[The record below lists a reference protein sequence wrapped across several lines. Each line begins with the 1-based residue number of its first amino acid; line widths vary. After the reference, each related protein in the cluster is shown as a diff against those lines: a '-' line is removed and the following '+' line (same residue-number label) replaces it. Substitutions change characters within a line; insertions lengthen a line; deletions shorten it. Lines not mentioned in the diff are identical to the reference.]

1 MPLIDAMDV
10 HKTYRLGRSNV
21 VRALQGVNMSLESGE
36 MVAIMGPSGCGKSTL
51 MHIVGLL
58 QPPSTNGTKPVLK
71 YRERDM
77 TTLSDRE
84 RTRIRATEMG
94 FVFQA
99 FNLVSTLNAV
109 ENVALAAEYAGQPK
123 PKAKA
128 SALDALGL
136 VGLAERAGHRPM
148 ELSGGEQQR
157 VAIARSLVHRP
168 AVVLADEPTAELDS
182 TTARAVFSL
191 LRDIVRKEPVAV
203 LIATHDRM
211 ALSVAHRVLHIRDG
225 VLVEGESLKPVPSPL
240 A

>member
-157 VAIARSLVHRP
+157 VAIARALVNRP
-168 AVVLADEPTAELDS
+168 GLILADEPTGNLDS
-182 TTARAVFSL
+182 ANSKEVMEL
-191 LRDIVRKEPVAV
+191 LRRFNREQKQTILLV
-203 LIATHDRM
+203 THDPEVGKACSRIITM
-211 ALSVAHRVLHIRDG
+211 RDG
-225 VLVEGESLKPVPSPL
+225 KVTAV
-240 A
+240 